1 MDEVSPRT
9 TSRPSPTSP
18 IKTNMIDPEKKIYNK
33 LSVGKKIKIVS
44 DFYLLGEKLA
54 SLNDR
59 GIYDRKKNQKD
70 REPGRV
76 AL

>member
-1 MDEVSPRT
+1 
-9 TSRPSPTSP
+9 
-18 IKTNMIDPEKKIYNK
+18 MIDSEKKIYNK

-44 DFYLLGEKLA
+44 DFYLLGKKLA